1 MPNWCTT
8 TYAFTGEPDAL
19 KRFRI
24 DLQNYTSKNYH
35 ENGFGE
41 TWLGNVIS
49 GFGLYPT
56 EGNDATFSYRGNI
69 AEMDWCN
76 EVLYVTTDTAW
87 SPTTEMWDVILDT
100 HFQDKYGDRLIDYV
114 FISEEPG
121 MGLYINTDT
130 DGTIFPERFLLE
142 VGDIP
147 EHRNWESYYLES
159 EQEVIDLINEIF
171 AVRIE
176 TLGELKEFLENREL
190 DIDGTLLLHEYNV
203 RWRE

>member
-35 ENGFGE
+35 ENGFGKK
-41 TWLGNVIS
+41 WLGNVLA
-49 GFGLYPT
+49 GYNLYPS
-56 EGNDATFSYRGNI
+56 EGQDCFSYRGSI
-69 AEMDWCN
+69 AEIDWRN
-76 EVLYVTTDTAW
+76 GALYVTTDTAW
-87 SPTTEMWDVILDT
+87 NPTTEMWDAILDK
-100 HFQDKYGDRLIDYV
+100 HFQDEYGDRLIDYV

-121 MGLYINTDT
+121 VGLYINTDT
-130 DGTIFPERFLLE
+130 NRTFFPERFLLE

-147 EHRNWESYYLES
+147 EHRDYELYYLES
-159 EQEVIDLINEIF
+159 EQGVIDLINEIF

-176 TLGELKEFLENREL
+176 TWGELKEFLENREL
-190 DIDGTLLLHEYNV
+190 DIDSTLLLHEYDV
-203 RWRE
+203 Q

>member
-24 DLQNYTSKNYH
+24 GLQNYTSKNYH
-35 ENGFGE
+35 ENGFGKN
-41 TWLGNVIS
+41 WLGNVLA
-49 GFGLYPT
+49 GYNLYPD
-56 EGNDATFSYRGNI
+56 EGQDSFMYRGSI
-69 AEMDWCN
+69 AEIDWCN
-76 EVLYVTTDTAW
+76 GVLYVTTDTAW
-87 SPTTEMWDVILDT
+87 NPMTKMWDAILDE
-100 HFQDKYGDRLIDYV
+100 HFQDEYGDNLIDYV

-130 DGTIFPERFLLE
+130 NRTFFPERFLLE

-147 EHRNWESYYLES
+147 EHRDYESYRLES

-176 TLGELKEFLENREL
+176 IFGELKEFLEDREL
-190 DIDGTLLLHEYNV
+190 DVDGTLSLHEYDD
-203 RWRE
+203 RWGD

>member
-41 TWLGNVIS
+41 TWLGNVLA
-49 GFGLYPT
+49 GYDLYPS
-56 EGNDATFSYRGNI
+56 EGQDCFSYRGNI
-69 AEMDWCN
+69 AEIDWRN
-76 EVLYVTTDTAW
+76 GVLYVTTHTAW
-87 SPTTEMWDVILDT
+87 SPTTEMWDAILNK
-100 HFQDKYGDRLIDYV
+100 HFQDEYGDNLIDYV
-114 FISEEPG
+114 FISEEPRTEV
-121 MGLYINTDT
+121 YVNTDT

-147 EHRNWESYYLES
+147 EHRDYESYYLES

-171 AVRIE
+171 TIRIE
-176 TLGELKEFLENREL
+176 TWGELKEFLEDREL
-190 DIDGTLLLHEYNV
+190 DVDGTLSLHEYDV